1 MNTCTAAALSDKTL
15 VSFLET
21 VTKHVWY
28 LYKSNYVSRFADTIP
43 AYFST
48 LNDCNI
54 VNVISFLLAIWVL
67 LYCVLCQ
74 LLLRFIAVFTGVL
87 PTVHFIYK
95 SQEKNIVTYVLNV
108 CDSIEKKPHT
118 ICFLLGVVNNGNIE
132 VKYLPQYSWR

>member
-95 SQEKNIVTYVLNV
+95 SQE
-108 CDSIEKKPHT
+108 
-118 ICFLLGVVNNGNIE
+118 
-132 VKYLPQYSWR
+132 